1 MIVDAHYHLEERLEP
16 VDELLQQMDR
26 HGIDRVALIPAV
38 NEPAQVEGI
47 AAMAGPLLPKL
58 LMSRLPHL
66 GLRLY
71 RSPVTADGKLSVLGT
86 TYRIYDAPDN
96 ERVGHVVRAHPDR
109 FFGWIFV
116 NPSLA
121 DPIVELERWS
131 RQPCWIGVKS
141 HPFMHRYPVAL
152 LDDVAAYCEDQA
164 WPLLVHLGG
173 DQERGDFT
181 YLPDR
186 HPRLNIIYAHAGVP
200 FYREVWD
207 YARDKHN
214 VFVDLSGPV
223 YVSDQIRLGVV
234 RALGPE
240 KCVHGTDGP
249 YLHADQG
256 SMLDRVL
263 RLPISD
269 SEKERILG
277 GNFMEMIRL

>member
-1 MIVDAHYHLEERLEP
+1 MIIDAHYHLEQRLEP
-16 VDELLQQMDR
+16 VDELLQQMGR

-38 NEPAQVEGI
+38 NEPAKVEGI

-71 RSPVTADGKLSVLGT
+71 KSPVTADGKLSVLGT

-96 ERVGHVVRAHPDR
+96 ESVARVLQAYPEK
-109 FFGWIFV
+109 FFGWLFV
-116 NPSLA
+116 NPGVA
-121 DPIVELERWS
+121 DPIAELDRWAG
-131 RQPCWIGVKS
+131 QPGWIGVKS
-141 HPFMHRYPVAL
+141 HPFMHRYPVAS
-152 LDDVAAYCEDQA
+152 LDDVAAYCENRD
-164 WPLLVHLGG
+164 WPLLVHLGA
-173 DQERGDFT
+173 DQERGDFR

-186 HPRLNIIYAHAGVP
+186 HPSLNIIYAHAGVP
-200 FYREVWD
+200 FYREVWE
-207 YARDKHN
+207 YARAKPN

-223 YVSDQIRLGVV
+223 YVSDRIRLAVV
-234 RALGPE
+234 RALGSE

-256 SMLDRVL
+256 SMLDKVL
-263 RLPISD
+263 RLPVSD

-277 GNFMEMIRL
+277 GNFGEMIHA